1 MENRD
6 FTVYVIELS
15 EDSVLPEKRRADA
28 EGYIYVGVTSKPP
41 HERFEIHLAAAKM
54 AGRCFVNAQAL
65 LGRPLTDKD
74 AWLRPD
80 LVSVEGL
87 GSNRKHAEG
96 KERTQANRLAARKWV
111 VLSSHKQGKKS
122 A

>member
-1 MENRD
+1 MEGRD

-15 EDSVLPEKRRADA
+15 EGAVPSEKRRAHA
-28 EGYIYVGVTSKPP
+28 EGYVYVGVTNKSSQ
-41 HERFEIHLAAAKM
+41 ERFEVHLAAAKM
-54 AGRCFVNAQAL
+54 AGRCFINAKAL
-65 LGRPLTDKD
+65 LGRPLTAND

-80 LVSVEGL
+80 LVSVECF

-96 KERTQANRLAARKWV
+96 KERTQANRLLARKWV
-111 VLSSHKQGKKS
+111 VLSSHKHGKKR